1 MMKNQETQHE
11 GKDAASLQPS
21 PLQDPSS
28 SGDGKNNIENE
39 VAVSNQS
46 PLSWTEARDRLRC
59 KLEQWKEERKQYRRN
74 SSADMIIDP
83 YDDQDDDKNE
93 ELIFSWKS
101 LEDPDLL
108 LVTIP
113 MAALHT
119 LLSFILPA
127 TTIKQSQDE
136 AQFTKR
142 QQAAAILLLGSSLF
156 STWITKRRRKVSRE
170 TDRSIERRRCVSAFL
185 DGMTKSQSDDSDDDD
200 DEKVKLDSDTNNHDV
215 NSMES
220 MLDNVGA
227 IPRKNVE
234 DVHST
239 YRISCSDIDG
249 KGEGQWHRI
258 PTLLLVEGD
267 FIALKVGD
275 TAPAKCRPL
284 SSSSSSDD
292 GIIEA
297 GERLTVQS
305 LPKMTK
311 ETLVFHDTP
320 TPKAAKN
327 SNQKGGGGL
336 LPQGRYSVKYHSNEL
351 LLLANGVRIFVLLE
365 TPIDLFLRKEQTAKH
380 RPPAVL
386 RQGKAIRIA
395 FFIIGLSSFFLTL
408 LFLLVRPGGAQGFFQ
423 SYTCFL
429 PIWAALSVLPITSP
443 VYLYLLESIGTSR
456 ILATA
461 HPLAS
466 NQKWNRELMD
476 RGGTLIKPS
485 ARLLFRYITAT
496 CSSRIVTTLPIR
508 KGLSSKKVES
518 SSDTLLNIPPAS
530 LYLLE
535 KLGVVTALTLID
547 DELACDPFS
556 TPQQLLIP
564 SGQGGL
570 KLLDL
575 CPVYEEEDD
584 ADASEGTEHNG
595 NTNNQSPRV
604 RRSNSAGD
612 VSSDSDDSN
621 DETRFNFN
629 HSFYAP
635 RKTLRSIRK
644 YKKKKFAGGKVRE
657 EKGEEEE
664 REETK
669 ISSEVQFEDPQW
681 WKFLPSLKCIG
692 LVASAFGEG
701 LLTAEKRKKKMAPN
715 SSDGSI
721 SKPKTSLIDHLCCV
735 ERERN
740 QLRLLSQCI
749 GFDTAPNESGS
760 RGDLSC
766 FVERLRLHIISS
778 NLLRERMQLDSHAM
792 GLEEF
797 RNWSLLYTDADVVFV
812 KDKRSGGDLILSCGD
827 SRVVTKLCPDC
838 FQGENSTISPLTAG
852 DRKVINNTQKEWMLS
867 DLDVQAFSYAPLP
880 YTADQKIGSA
890 KGKGIYLLDNAP
902 ASNPHIPSHD
912 YWGLVKHQIFL
923 GLLGSSVGPR
933 KEIEPFIHSC
943 NDAGVRFV
951 YFSPRNMRRT
961 KELAS
966 QMGLDVAWNCCISLR
981 PLEEGADDNFRM
993 TSNYADWDVN
1003 AKLPHGVEDVKRH
1016 LEEVDNVPLLVSL
1029 YTDVSKKTTAE
1040 MVDVF
1045 QDYNDTV
1052 LAVGLSHLPGNQKV
1066 FFGSDIAIGVDVLS
1080 EEVSFAEEGKGCDT
1094 LMPSEVAFVSSI
1106 STWSSS
1112 INLVGSQAMY
1122 HILEI
1127 IRIGRSS
1134 LEAAVTSVGFFFT
1147 GCLSYCIFAVLCPCT
1162 VATSVPIIPPLGSFL
1177 YNQVILPMIG
1187 LSLAF
1192 TDGSNEFMSRVP
1204 SKNESF
1210 RYSWRGSRRIYFNGL
1225 LRAFLPAVVPH
1236 FLYLIALG
1244 ELMWEFDPQF
1254 VSEKCLL
1261 SSNNSE
1267 QVARRPLSPVIRCE
1281 ALRNYRGD
1289 ATESASVIMLASLI
1303 LCTCVASASFVFRT
1317 ELIRSEPPW
1326 KRNHMWVG
1334 SLISSLILLTI
1345 YMSTVLAEG
1354 SVAAL
1359 PWYFFA
1365 LFLLTP
1371 FICLLI
1377 NEKILKNSDRLIDRR
1392 NEMMRRLQFET
1403 KLGMWS
1409 PKESQHVNIQ
1419 QTNMQPDDSPIV

>member
-1 MMKNQETQHE
+1 MNQEPPQQE
-11 GKDAASLQPS
+11 DDAVVSAAAALPNNNKLP
-21 PLQDPSS
+21 PLQAKVVD
-28 SGDGKNNIENE
+28 DGKNITENDE
-39 VAVSNQS
+39 LMNQS
-46 PLSWTEARDRLRC
+46 PLSWEDARDRLRC
-59 KLEQWKEERKQYRRN
+59 KLEQWKDESKQHRQNTSSSIIHTTAEEERY
-74 SSADMIIDP
+74 
-83 YDDQDDDKNE
+83 YDNNE
-93 ELIFSWKS
+93 GGELVFSWLS

-113 MAALHT
+113 LAALYT
-119 LLSFILPA
+119 ILAFVVLP
-127 TTIKQSQDE
+127 TTIQYQEQQQQD

-142 QQAAAILLLGSSLF
+142 QQAAAILLLISSLF

-170 TDRSIERRRCVSAFL
+170 TDRSIERRRCISAFL
-185 DGMTKSQSDDSDDDD
+185 DGMKKRREQLDSSSANNNNTNVDTLESIMLDDDI
-200 DEKVKLDSDTNNHDV
+200 L
-215 NSMES
+215 
-220 MLDNVGA
+220 VGT

-234 DVHST
+234 DVYST
-239 YRISCSDIDG
+239 YRIGSSNNNNNNKEG
-249 KGEGQWHRI
+249 SHNKGQWHRI
-258 PTLLLVEGD
+258 PSLLLVEGD

-275 TAPAKCRPL
+275 TAPVKCRPLSL
-284 SSSSSSDD
+284 SSSSSSS

-305 LPKMTK
+305 LPQKTK
-311 ETLVFHDTP
+311 ETLAFQDAPP
-320 TPKAAKN
+320 TKAAKN
-327 SNQKGGGGL
+327 SNAKGSGGGGGRL

-365 TPIDLFLRKEQTAKH
+365 TPIDLFLRKEQIAKH

-386 RQGKAIRIA
+386 RQGKAIRIT
-395 FFIIGLSSFFLTL
+395 FFAIGLSAFFLTL
-408 LFLLVRPGGAQGFFQ
+408 LFLLVRPGGAKGFFQ

-429 PIWAALSVLPITSP
+429 PIWAALSVLPVTTP
-443 VYLYLLESIGTSR
+443 VYLYLLECIGTSR

-466 NQKWNRELMD
+466 NQQWNRELMD
-476 RGGTLIKPS
+476 RGALIKPS
-485 ARLLFRYITAT
+485 AGLLFRYITAT
-496 CSSRIVTTLPIR
+496 SSSRILTKFPIR
-508 KGLSSKKVES
+508 SCMSSKKKVES
-518 SSDTLLNIPPAS
+518 SPDTLLNIPPAS

-575 CPVYEEEDD
+575 CPVYKEEDGED
-584 ADASEGTEHNG
+584 DSEGMENG
-595 NTNNQSPRV
+595 NNNPSPRL
-604 RRSNSAGD
+604 RRSNSVD

-635 RKTLRSIRK
+635 RKTLQNIRK
-644 YKKKKFAGGKVRE
+644 YKKKRFAGGKVRE
-657 EKGEEEE
+657 EKEQDEEE
-664 REETK
+664 REESK
-669 ISSEVQFEDPQW
+669 VSSEVQFEDPQW

-701 LLTAEKRKKKMAPN
+701 LLTAEKHKKRKKPKA
-715 SSDGSI
+715 SDGSI
-721 SKPKTSLIDHLCCV
+721 SISKTSLIDHLCCV
-735 ERERN
+735 ERERK
-740 QLRLLSQCI
+740 QLLLLSQCI
-749 GFDTAPNESGS
+749 GFDTTPNESGP

-766 FVERLRLHIISS
+766 FRERLRLHIISS

-797 RNWSLLYTDADVVFV
+797 RNWSLLYTDADVVVV

-838 FQGENSTISPLTAG
+838 FQGENSTISPLTAV
-852 DRKVINNTQKEWMLS
+852 DRRIINETQKNWALS

-880 YTADQKIGSA
+880 YTADQKIGLGSA
-890 KGKGIYLLDNAP
+890 KGTGIYLLDNA
-902 ASNPHIPSHD
+902 AGSNPHIPSHD
-912 YWGLVKHQIFL
+912 YWGLVKQQIFL
-923 GLLGSSVGPR
+923 GLLGSSVRPR
-933 KEIEPFIHSC
+933 KEIQPFIQSC

-981 PLEEGADDNFRM
+981 PLEKGADDTFRM

-1052 LAVGLSHLPGNQKV
+1052 LSIGLSHLPGNQKV
-1066 FFGSDIAIGVDVLS
+1066 FFRSDIAIGVDVLS
-1080 EEVSFAEEGKGCDT
+1080 EEVSFAATNTDGKDWDA
-1094 LMPSEVAFVSSI
+1094 LLPNEVAFISSI

-1112 INLVGSQAMY
+1112 LNLVGSQAIY

-1127 IRIGRSS
+1127 IRIGRAS
-1134 LEAAVTSVGFFFT
+1134 LEAAVSSVSFFLT
-1147 GCLSYCIFAVLCPCT
+1147 GCLSYCMFAVLCPCT
-1162 VATSVPIIPPLGSFL
+1162 SATSVPVIPPLGSFL

-1204 SKNESF
+1204 SKNESSV
-1210 RYSWRGSRRIYFNGL
+1210 RYSWRGSRRLFFNGF

-1244 ELMWEFDPQF
+1244 ELMWKFDPQF
-1254 VSEKCLL
+1254 VAEKCNL
-1261 SSNNSE
+1261 SSNSIE
-1267 QVARRPLSPVIRCE
+1267 QVTRRPLSPVIRCE
-1281 ALRNYRGD
+1281 ALRNYRGE
-1289 ATESASVIMLASLI
+1289 ATESASVIMLASLT
-1303 LCTCVASASFVFRT
+1303 LCTCIASASFVFRT
-1317 ELIRSEPPW
+1317 ELMRSEPPW
-1326 KRNHMWVG
+1326 KRNHLWVG
-1334 SLISSLILLTI
+1334 SLVSSLFLLTI
-1345 YMSTVLAEG
+1345 YMSSVLAKG
-1354 SVAAL
+1354 SIAAL
-1359 PWYFFA
+1359 PWYFFV

-1371 FICLLI
+1371 FICLFI

-1403 KLGMWS
+1403 KLG
-1409 PKESQHVNIQ
+1409 E
-1419 QTNMQPDDSPIV
+1419 